1 MAKVRDL
8 TKGNIGKK
16 LILFAIPML
25 LSSLVQQLYNTVD
38 LIYAGN
44 FLGKSASASIGASS
58 LLITCL
64 VGFFGGMS
72 VGSGVVV
79 SQIYGAGEQEKLKK
93 AVHNAVALCLAG
105 GLLFMLLGMG
115 FAPVYLRLVHTPVE
129 LQASA
134 VLYLRI
140 YMLSFPALFVYNI
153 GSGVLRAMGDS
164 RSPLAAQC
172 VGGFVNVGADYL
184 FIRVFADGI
193 SGVAWATLISQS
205 VAAAITLYNLNR
217 LPEAYRLRGRQI
229 RFETT
234 ILKEVIRIGVPA
246 GFQSLVIT
254 LSNVIAQY
262 FINSFGEDSIA
273 AFTAYFKVE
282 LVIYLPIVAFGQAIM
297 AFSGQCKGAE
307 DYRRIRK
314 GTAICLVL
322 SMLVAGLTG
331 AAALR
336 GGAALFRIFNRETSV
351 IETGLGIIRVSFPFY
366 PMYCILQVLGDS
378 LRGCGKVKQ
387 PMLIVTM
394 NICVIRTLL
403 LYVLVPLTGSLQGVT
418 VTYPITWALTAIC
431 MTGYYVIYHRNAER
445 SVRFGLKE
453 TEAFIK

>member
-153 GSGVLRAMGDS
+153 GSGVLRALGDS
-164 RSPLAAQC
+164 RSPLAAQFA
-172 VGGFVNVGADYL
+172 GGLVNVGMDYL
-184 FIRVFADGI
+184 FIRVFHDGVC
-193 SGVAWATLISQS
+193 GVAWATLFHK
-205 VAAAITLYNLNR
+205 VW
-217 LPEAYRLRGRQI
+217 RLR
-229 RFETT
+229 
-234 ILKEVIRIGVPA
+234 LH
-246 GFQSLVIT
+246 
-254 LSNVIAQY
+254 
-262 FINSFGEDSIA
+262 FII
-273 AFTAYFKVE
+273 
-282 LVIYLPIVAFGQAIM
+282 
-297 AFSGQCKGAE
+297 
-307 DYRRIRK
+307 
-314 GTAICLVL
+314 
-322 SMLVAGLTG
+322 
-331 AAALR
+331 
-336 GGAALFRIFNRETSV
+336 
-351 IETGLGIIRVSFPFY
+351 
-366 PMYCILQVLGDS
+366 
-378 LRGCGKVKQ
+378 
-387 PMLIVTM
+387 
-394 NICVIRTLL
+394 
-403 LYVLVPLTGSLQGVT
+403 
-418 VTYPITWALTAIC
+418 
-431 MTGYYVIYHRNAER
+431 
-445 SVRFGLKE
+445 
-453 TEAFIK
+453 